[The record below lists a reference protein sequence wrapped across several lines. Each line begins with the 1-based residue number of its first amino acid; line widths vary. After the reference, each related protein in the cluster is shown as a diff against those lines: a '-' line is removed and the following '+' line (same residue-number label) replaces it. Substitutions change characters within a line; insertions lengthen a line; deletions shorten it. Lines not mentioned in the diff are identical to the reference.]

1 MSMGI
6 EGYLGLKIKT
16 VRQFPTGE
24 QEFSFYDFN
33 VSIKLP
39 PKDIER
45 FGLQKIYPGDILF
58 IRGKHGNEQ
67 ENFIEENSI
76 EDIKKE

>member
-1 MSMGI
+1 MEI
-6 EGYLGLKIKT
+6 EGYLKLEIKT
-16 VRQFPTGE
+16 IRQFPTGE

-33 VSIKLP
+33 MSIKLL

-67 ENFIEENSI
+67 KNFIGENPI
-76 EDIKKE
+76 EDIKIKK